1 MLAKYKACCTNSPCR
16 PASARDP
23 ASTNMEFLPSVS
35 TQFILE
41 EMADN
46 PRIES
51 GQNRVSHA
59 RSKESQPAP
68 ARNLPARRSLDAP
81 LRKSLSDPSAL
92 TARSGLHRPT
102 IMRSALSTAPE
113 SAEEIEQGPWTSEAL
128 DLFDFWPPGR
138 LRPVQH

>member
-1 MLAKYKACCTNSPCR
+1 VLAEYEASYTNSSCR
-16 PASARDP
+16 PASAQDP

-41 EMADN
+41 EMVGN
-46 PRIES
+46 PGIDS
-51 GQNRVSHA
+51 GQNKVSHA
-59 RSKESQPAP
+59 RSKESVPAP
-68 ARNLPARRSLDAP
+68 AQNLSAKRSLDAP

-102 IMRSALSTAPE
+102 VMRSALSTAPE

-138 LRPVQH
+138 PKPVQH